1 MKRFI
6 TCIIMML
13 SISLTMQAQNVERKG
28 NTFTQV
34 TKKKETKES
43 KETKTEYIYIDS
55 KGIQYPVYLSARGKA
70 FIKKINRK
78 TGKEYPKYLPEIGK
92 QINPDAY
99 KDDKDNKQL
108 N

>member
-6 TCIIMML
+6 ICIIMML
-13 SISLTMQAQNVERKG
+13 SISLTIQAQNVERKG

-34 TKKKETKES
+34 SNKKVEEA

-55 KGIQYPVYLSARGKA
+55 KGIQYPVYLSAKGKA
-70 FIKKINRK
+70 FIKKISRK

-99 KDDKDNKQL
+99 KDEKDSKQL

>member
-6 TCIIMML
+6 ICIIMML
-13 SISLTMQAQNVERKG
+13 SISLTIQAQNVERKG
-28 NTFTQV
+28 NTFTQLSNR
-34 TKKKETKES
+34 KAEEA

-99 KDDKDNKQL
+99 KDEKDNKQL